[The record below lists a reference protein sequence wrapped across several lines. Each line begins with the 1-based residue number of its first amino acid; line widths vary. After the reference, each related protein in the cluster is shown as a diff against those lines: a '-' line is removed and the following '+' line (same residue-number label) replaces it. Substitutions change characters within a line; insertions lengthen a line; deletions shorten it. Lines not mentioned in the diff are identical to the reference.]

1 MINIVFGGEGG
12 TILAVDISI
21 FNKWP
26 PTMLNMYAFY
36 KKSTYIIYMI
46 EVVHREEQAQV
57 FFGLRQRKLR
67 SAWEI
72 LCRFLQNSFVSWKSC
87 FFDSLGAF
95 SAIFFEKIIFEII
108 QLNM

>member
-46 EVVHREEQAQV
+46 EVVHREEQAQG